1 MLCTKRLCR
10 QQLVLAFLYQFSAS
24 FHAHNVLCVGG
35 VQLSCSFFLLVL
47 SLVHSLPCSEE
58 TQTILA
64 GYIVQGEFGDYDA
77 ADHTPGYLDDYPFV
91 MGKVSCNL
99 GWAEA

>member
-1 MLCTKRLCR
+1 M
-10 QQLVLAFLYQFSAS
+10 
-24 FHAHNVLCVGG
+24 
-35 VQLSCSFFLLVL
+35 
-47 SLVHSLPCSEE
+47 HSLPCSEE

-64 GYIVQGEFGDYDA
+64 GYIVQGEFGDYDV

-99 GWAEA
+99 GWAEAQLVCACVCAWMHVCVPVHMLHVCT